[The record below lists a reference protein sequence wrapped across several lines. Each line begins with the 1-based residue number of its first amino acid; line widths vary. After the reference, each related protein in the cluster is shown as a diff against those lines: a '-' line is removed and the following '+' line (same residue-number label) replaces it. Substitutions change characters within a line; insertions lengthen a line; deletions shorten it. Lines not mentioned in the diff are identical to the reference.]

1 MNKIMLVFE
10 VSAGCPEKRY
20 CLRGD
25 FRYELG
31 LDDCFRGEHFHLI
44 RSAHADERHSWSWRR
59 SEGGEECWG
68 LKKQR

>member
-44 RSAHADERHSWSWRR
+44 RSAHADERHS
-59 SEGGEECWG
+59 
-68 LKKQR
+68 